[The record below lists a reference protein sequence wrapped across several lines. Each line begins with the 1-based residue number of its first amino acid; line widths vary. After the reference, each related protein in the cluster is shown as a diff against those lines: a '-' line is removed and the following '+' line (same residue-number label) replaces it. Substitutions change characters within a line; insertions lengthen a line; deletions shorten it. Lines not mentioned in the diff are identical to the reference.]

1 VIIFG
6 TRNGGGFEDRLYSI
20 FLKIEMVS
28 RLKVNLYK
36 SKLYGMNIKDSFMDV
51 TVLIFESFSRS
62 QLEES
67 INLISIW

>member
-1 VIIFG
+1 M
-6 TRNGGGFEDRLYSI
+6 REDLRSLNSI
-20 FLKIEMVS
+20 LKIEMVS

>member
-36 SKLYGMNIKDSFMDV
+36 SKLYGMNIKDSFMHV
-51 TVLIFESFSRS
+51 TVLIFEIVGASLRKAST
-62 QLEES
+62 
-67 INLISIW
+67 

>member
-1 VIIFG
+1 M
-6 TRNGGGFEDRLYSI
+6 REDWRSLNSI
-20 FLKIEMVS
+20 LKIEMVS